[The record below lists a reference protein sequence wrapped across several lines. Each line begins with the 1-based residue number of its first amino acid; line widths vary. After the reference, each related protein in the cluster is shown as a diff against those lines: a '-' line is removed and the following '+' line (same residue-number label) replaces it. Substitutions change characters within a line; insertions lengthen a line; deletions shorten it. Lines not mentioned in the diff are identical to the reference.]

1 MIIKEIYIQKFRG
14 FNNVG
19 FELWS
24 HVTAISWQN
33 GTQKTTILWMLS
45 QPFSLRGLDMWKER
59 PLCGWNFNS
68 EFSEKFKFSE
78 KYDRIGDH
86 RWKLSFCKDWEY
98 PMNSIGRD
106 WNTKWEIRFWKVKEN
121 GIVDKTEWSWYK
133 KYPTIYLSLKR
144 LYPIWE
150 DTDIKEVQT
159 KLSQDEKE
167 FYAEWHNKI
176 LILTKEDDKIIA
188 PSMIRSPN
196 KETIGANTNYYD
208 RETNSAWHDNIGKI
222 LLAIMTFRRLKK
234 KYRDYRAGLLVIDEL
249 DSSLYPGSQIEL
261 LKALYKFSKDYNIQI
276 VFTTHSITLLEEIDY
291 LANESANLGRIKSVF
306 LEKEEKNIT
315 IEERSFEYI
324 KHKLEVSIKREKK
337 PIRLDVYCEDN
348 EARIFIK
355 KILGTKITKHLN
367 FQDVNF
373 GAGQY
378 LDALLRKFKPF
389 IRPNA
394 LIILD
399 GDVLL
404 DNSKKTIIN
413 SLKKYKNKYNIA
425 ILPGEKNP
433 ETLLAETLNAAD
445 VNFFKKINPTFS
457 QQVAFREYS
466 LSEIQRER
474 TIAKKRF
481 NSDDIAIYRHHIIN
495 ERMKKNFEIVSKFRE
510 EFKILYNWIAKKRWL
525 STLL

>member
-1 MIIKEIYIQKFRG
+1 M
-14 FNNVG
+14 
-19 FELWS
+19 
-24 HVTAISWQN
+24 
-33 GTQKTTILWMLS
+33 
-45 QPFSLRGLDMWKER
+45 
-59 PLCGWNFNS
+59 
-68 EFSEKFKFSE
+68 
-78 KYDRIGDH
+78 
-86 RWKLSFCKDWEY
+86 
-98 PMNSIGRD
+98 
-106 WNTKWEIRFWKVKEN
+106 
-121 GIVDKTEWSWYK
+121 
-133 KYPTIYLSLKR
+133 
-144 LYPIWE
+144 
-150 DTDIKEVQT
+150 
-159 KLSQDEKE
+159 
-167 FYAEWHNKI
+167 
-176 LILTKEDDKIIA
+176 
-188 PSMIRSPN
+188 
-196 KETIGANTNYYD
+196 
-208 RETNSAWHDNIGKI
+208 
-222 LLAIMTFRRLKK
+222 
-234 KYRDYRAGLLVIDEL
+234 
-249 DSSLYPGSQIEL
+249 
-261 LKALYKFSKDYNIQI
+261 
-276 VFTTHSITLLEEIDY
+276 
-291 LANESANLGRIKSVF
+291 
-306 LEKEEKNIT
+306 
-315 IEERSFEYI
+315 
-324 KHKLEVSIKREKK
+324 
-337 PIRLDVYCEDN
+337 
-348 EARIFIK
+348 
-355 KILGTKITKHLN
+355 GTKITKHLN

-510 EFKILYNWIAKKRWL
+510 EFKILYN
-525 STLL
+525 